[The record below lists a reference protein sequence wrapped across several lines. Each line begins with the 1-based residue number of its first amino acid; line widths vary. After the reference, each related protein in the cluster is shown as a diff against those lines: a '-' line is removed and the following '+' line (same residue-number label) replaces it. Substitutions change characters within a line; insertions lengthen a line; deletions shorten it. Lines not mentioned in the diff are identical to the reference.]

1 MLTSVQVN
9 ERCYTVFKSQSLKSC
24 DDQVNGLQK
33 NNTEQLGKLW
43 GEGEEWGRGLEF
55 KPTPHSLVFSDRAL
69 FTIWWNHQSLMAAVS
84 HQLQADISSVWF
96 SVGLRNTGCGS
107 ETESEEKTFVIVND
121 QRHCWVKNIPWLY
134 RKAPFTFTYE
144 ALSIMDLCSTSVVLV

>member
-33 NNTEQLGKLW
+33 NNTEQLGKVW

-107 ETESEEKTFVIVND
+107 ETESESGHRQWPTTLLGKKYSMTV
-121 QRHCWVKNIPWLY
+121 QKGALY
-134 RKAPFTFTYE
+134 FYIW
-144 ALSIMDLCSTSVVLV
+144 SSVDNGLV